1 MTTRAALN
9 ILGSD
14 GSIIDVT
21 SLGVSTITTEHPSTG
36 KYLVFG
42 TLGMA
47 PPPLGWGY
55 VVNQV
60 DTDKI
65 IDTVFADGLLTVSV
79 TKGGELTDLVHSIT
93 LHVSVEEL
101 PPADVSELP
110 APVEP
115 LPIDPLQAAQEEY
128 TRLRGIAD
136 YAIAPLQD
144 AVDIEEAS
152 VEDAALLILWKKY
165 RIALGKVVSQ
175 PGYPD
180 VIDWPPLP
188 A

>member
-14 GSIIDVT
+14 GSLIDVT
-21 SLGVSTITTEHPSTG
+21 SLGIEQLSTSHPDTG
-36 KYLVFG
+36 VYVIDG

-55 VVNQV
+55 VVNQM
-60 DTDKI
+60 DSDKTISTD
-65 IDTVFADGLLTVSV
+65 FADGLLTVSV
-79 TKGGELTDLVHSIT
+79 TKDEEPANLLHSIT

-101 PPADVSELP
+101 PPAVMPEP
-110 APVEP
+110 QPPTPPQPV
-115 LPIDPLQAAQEEY
+115 DQQQAANEEY
-128 TRLRGIAD
+128 SRRRAIAD

-144 AVDIEEAS
+144 AVD
-152 VEDAALLILWKKY
+152 VDDATDEGLAWLKLWKKY
-165 RIALGKVVSQ
+165 RIALGKVVDQ

-180 VIDWPPLP
+180 VIDWPLP
-188 A
+188 PA

>member
-14 GSIIDVT
+14 GSLIDVT
-21 SLGVSTITTEHPSTG
+21 SLGIEKLSTSHPDTG
-36 KYLVFG
+36 VYVIAG

-60 DTDKI
+60 DSDKTI
-65 IDTVFADGLLTVSV
+65 NTAFADGLLTVSV
-79 TKGGELTDLVHSIT
+79 TKDNEPSNLLHSIT

-101 PPADVSELP
+101 PPAVVPEP
-110 APVEP
+110 PPPVTP
-115 LPIDPLQAAQEEY
+115 QPIDPQQAAHEEY
-128 TRLRGIAD
+128 SRLRAIAD

-144 AVDIEEAS
+144 AVDVEEAS
-152 VEDAALLILWKKY
+152 DSDLVSLKQWKKY
-165 RIALGKVVSQ
+165 RIALGKVADQ

-180 VIDWPPLP
+180 AIDWPLP
-188 A
+188 PA